1 MMTFFRIAT
10 IAAVALYGAAGLFGW
25 EFGPFAEENQQPIS
39 ARNSPGGHRSSS
51 FWFVGLH
58 GGK

>member
-10 IAAVALYGAAGLFGW
+10 LAAVLLYGAAGFFGW
-25 EFGPFAEENQQPIS
+25 EFSPSADEDQPIS
-39 ARNSPGGHRSSS
+39 ARNSPGGHRSTS